1 MRKMERQLSSSST
14 PSFSSYSS
22 ETLAQIAA
30 RVIHELSTDSQNS
43 LSLDDNRDWEQLNHN
58 DNDNDDD
65 FEFAFVSGDT
75 NSSPVSADDIFYNG
89 QIRPTYPLFDRNLL
103 DGVVCLSS
111 IPATDTETQAR
122 PRRLSLR
129 KLMFEEEREAGGSS
143 CSSSDDGNE
152 LNGVAPEMYCV
163 WTPPAKKKSNS
174 MGSSSSKRWKLRDLL
189 LLRSSSDGK
198 KERLLFLGPT
208 MHNSA
213 AKDKDRTKRKPFL
226 QIFSN
231 ASLQSF

>member
-1 MRKMERQLSSSST
+1 MERQLSSSST

-30 RVIHELSTDSQNS
+30 RVIHELSTDPQNS
-43 LSLDDNRDWEQLNHN
+43 LSLHHQDWEQQLNDT
-58 DNDNDDD
+58 DNDKDDD

-75 NSSPVSADDIFYNG
+75 NTSPVSADDIFYNG

-103 DGVVCLSS
+103 NGVVCLSS
-111 IPATDTETQAR
+111 IPATDIETQAR

-129 KLMFEEEREAGGSS
+129 KLMFEEERGAGGSS

-152 LNGVAPEMYCV
+152 LNGVAPETYCV
-163 WTPPAKKKSNS
+163 WTPPAPKKKSNS

-189 LLRSSSDGK
+189 LLRSNSDGK

-208 MHNSA
+208 MHSSS
-213 AKDKDRTKRKPFL
+213 TKRKPLL

-231 ASLQSF
+231 ANLQSF